1 MMDAFENI
9 SLYELIQ
16 ITEKFLVL
24 AKDMYDKGTITEEEY
39 NELTFLKKD
48 FIARS
53 RERFPSLF

>member
-1 MMDAFENI
+1 MDQFNNI

-24 AKDMYDKGTITEEEY
+24 AQDMFDQGIITEEEY